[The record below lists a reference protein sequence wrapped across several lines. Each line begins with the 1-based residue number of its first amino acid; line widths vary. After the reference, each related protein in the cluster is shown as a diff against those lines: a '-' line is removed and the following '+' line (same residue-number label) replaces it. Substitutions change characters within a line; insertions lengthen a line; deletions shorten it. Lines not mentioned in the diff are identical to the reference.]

1 MGWFRGI
8 FGTNRAQ
15 PAGNLWIGADPEHL
29 QPVDDP
35 EGLGGYQL
43 AIDKLIRETAPERLY
58 LRSGDPVD
66 LSMVRKALEYLS
78 YIGGEVAVADQMP
91 DDEVAAIFGVD
102 VLTYRATVADPDGN
116 AGEYA
121 G

>member
-1 MGWFRGI
+1 MGWFSGI

-43 AIDKLIRETAPERLY
+43 AIDKLIREEAPERIY
-58 LRSGDPVD
+58 VRSGDPGD

-78 YIGGEVAVADQMP
+78 YIGGEVGVAEQIP
-91 DDEVAAIFGVD
+91 EAEVAEIFGVD
-102 VLTYRATVADPDGN
+102 TESYRAAVADPNGD
-116 AGEYA
+116 AGAHA